1 MFIRIQISAAL
12 VAMLSCCSPERLEA
26 RGEAAPVKPAA
37 VVPDGFRRADDTI
50 TDSTTGLPARILH
63 DASGIALRLVPAGE
77 FHMGFGKA
85 RHRRI
90 IRNPLY
96 LGETEV
102 TNAQFRRFVDATGYL
117 TDAERGV
124 PLEGHTQG
132 SFAAVPPGDRDWSDD
147 ANWRVPFPYLGN
159 PPPVEDHPV
168 VHVSWTDAV
177 AFCKHFALRLP
188 TEAEW
193 EYAAWAGAT
202 TVYPWGDDPADGA
215 GRANLADL
223 ARRRRFANTNVW
235 FPFDDGAAVLSPAGG
250 YKPNAWG
257 FYDMIGNVEEW
268 VADTYGEYPPNGSD
282 ESAATGGKGRIIR
295 GRSWLD
301 GPGMNRPAMQHFA
314 RRDFIGFR
322 VALSVERD

>member
-1 MFIRIQISAAL
+1 MGRFRQVTIAVSLMCFLWIWPEIPIAADG
-12 VAMLSCCSPERLEA
+12 PP
-26 RGEAAPVKPAA
+26 APTAK
-37 VVPDGFRRADDTI
+37 VPDGVHAADNSAI
-50 TDSTTGLPARILH
+50 DSATGLPSRIIH
-63 DASGIALRLVPAGE
+63 EASRITLRLVPAGE
-77 FHMGFGKA
+77 FQMGFGRA

-90 IRNPLY
+90 IRRPFY

-102 TNAQFRRFVDATGYL
+102 TNAQFRRFVEAAGYL
-117 TDAERGV
+117 TDADRGV
-124 PLEGHTQG
+124 PLEGHTKG
-132 SFAAVPPGDRDWSDD
+132 SFAAVPAGDRDWSDD

-159 PPPVEDHPV
+159 PNPVDEHPV
-168 VHVSWTDAV
+168 VHVSWNDA
-177 AFCKHFALRLP
+177 AEFCEHFGMRLP

-223 ARRRRFANTNVW
+223 ARKRRFANTNLW
-235 FPFDDGAAVLSPAGG
+235 FAFDDGAAVLSRAGA

-257 FYDMIGNVEEW
+257 FYDMIGNLEEW
-268 VADTYGEYPPNGSD
+268 VADTYAPYPLDGSD
-282 ESAATGGKGRIIR
+282 ESAATSGNGRVIR

-301 GPGMNRPAMQHFA
+301 GPGMNRAAMQQFA

-322 VALSVERD
+322 VALTVTN

>member
-1 MFIRIQISAAL
+1 MITRILFSAVL
-12 VAMLSCCSPERLEA
+12 VTLLGSCSLATSEA
-26 RGEAAPVKPAA
+26 RAADGPGEPRA
-37 VVPDGFRRADDTI
+37 VLPDGFKPTDDAT
-50 TDSTTGLPARILH
+50 TDPITGLPTRVLH
-63 DASGIALRLVPAGE
+63 EASGIALRLVPAGE

-90 IRNPLY
+90 IRNPFY

-102 TNAQFRRFVDATGYL
+102 TNAQFRRFVDASGYL

-124 PLEGHTQG
+124 PLEGHTKG
-132 SFAAVPPGDRDWSDD
+132 SFAGVPAGDRDWSDE

-159 PPPVEDHPV
+159 PKPVEDHPV
-168 VHVSWTDAV
+168 VHVSWTDAA
-177 AFCKHFALRLP
+177 AFCEHFGMRLP

-223 ARRRRFANTNVW
+223 ARRRRFANTNLW
-235 FPFDDGAAVLSPAGG
+235 FPFDDGAAVLSPAGA

-257 FYDMIGNVEEW
+257 FYDMIGNLEEW
-268 VADTYGEYPPNGSD
+268 VADTYDEYPPDGSD
-282 ESAATGGKGRIIR
+282 ESAATDGTGRIIR

-322 VALSVERD
+322 VARSVE